1 MPGKNQNQNK
11 LNSFEINFK
20 VNEIQ
25 KESVSKIAA
34 PIAWSATALSETIQY
49 IFSDTL
55 LSVNYEAAVLES
67 LSAELKLL
75 KPA

>member
-1 MPGKNQNQNK
+1 MPRKNQNQNK

-25 KESVSKIAA
+25 KESVSKIAV
-34 PIAWSATALSETIQY
+34 PIAGSATALSETIQY